1 MLCQNCRLDS
11 EPFPCRSR
19 MMAVAAL
26 REGRR
31 LASTLTEYLLRASLR
46 EKLWGQREE
55 QGEV

>member
-1 MLCQNCRLDS
+1 
-11 EPFPCRSR
+11 